1 MVMVLAANQ
10 SAVLKVPEAAADCL
24 LFQTKKIGDIHTIH
38 WQMDCVQG
46 GVKIV
51 ANISTEP
58 IPVPYVQNKHSQAL
72 DCRTLSQAIDQVKS
86 ILQYAEHHVQKSS
99 LGFRVAR
106 QSVGECPPR
115 AASYAR
121 WHYSFDG
128 KKIFVGRGK
137 AHEIVTNQKTQDLPS
152 PIAPCAADHQHAT
165 QYIEYIVRRR
175 SSIDERLTRGQIPFV
190 GLRQIRQG
198 RHPVLRAGGSYCKN
212 GRLVRCSQPEAR
224 QNMGARHI
232 GRLKSAAR

>member
-1 MVMVLAANQ
+1 MNVVMVLAANQ

-152 PIAPCAADHQHAT
+152 PIAPCAADHQHAS

-175 SSIDERLTRGQIPFV
+175 SSIDERLTRGQIPSWGFV
-190 GLRQIRQG
+190 KYAKKDILCFGLVGHIARMDAWCVARNPKPG
-198 RHPVLRAGGSYCKN
+198 RTWALGISAG
-212 GRLVRCSQPEAR
+212 
-224 QNMGARHI
+224 
-232 GRLKSAAR
+232 